1 MILSI
6 RLLITL
12 LTLHRLDNTWNDVEP
27 SLKIVQTIAVMEI
40 LHALF
45 GIVRSPVGVVFGQVS
60 SRIWTLWAIMNVAP
74 PARTTIFCVLAC
86 TSWGLVEVPRYLFY
100 ALNLVDAIP
109 DWLFWL
115 RYSLFAVLYP
125 TVISGEI
132 GCMFYAYQYLTQQ
145 ASPSELAAYTFQIQ
159 GLPIPPITLSHVII
173 AIMILYVP
181 GSPYM
186 FMNMVN
192 NRKREFKKKWP
203 KEGAKKV
210 A

>member
-1 MILSI
+1 MLNHCIDTI
-6 RLLITL
+6 YRIE
-12 LTLHRLDNTWNDVEP
+12 NTWKDVEP

-40 LHALF
+40 LHSLF

-74 PARTTIFCVLAC
+74 PARTCVFCALAC

-115 RYSLFAVLYP
+115 RYSLFAILYP
-125 TVISGEI
+125 TGISGEV
-132 GCMFYAYQYLTQQ
+132 GCMYYAYQYLTQQ
-145 ASPSELAAYTFQIQ
+145 ASSSELVAYTFQIP
-159 GLPIPPITLSHVII
+159 GLPVPPITLSQII
-173 AIMILYVP
+173 VAIMILYVP

-192 NRKREFKKKWP
+192 NRKREFKKKWS
-203 KEGAKKV
+203 KEDAKKV